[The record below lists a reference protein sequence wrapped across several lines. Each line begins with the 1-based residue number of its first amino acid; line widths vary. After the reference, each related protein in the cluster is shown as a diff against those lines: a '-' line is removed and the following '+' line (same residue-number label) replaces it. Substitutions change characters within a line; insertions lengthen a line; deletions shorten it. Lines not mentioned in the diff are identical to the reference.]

1 MELGGLLAADEQ
13 ESAGVGGGLQLEVTS
28 RAFDRKG
35 RGGCAKVAKKILTAS
50 VSNTLS
56 SANPFIAEIFAQLQ
70 TAADTRI
77 LAEIHDGQVTGVT
90 GSELLD
96 LVRKARTFIA
106 SRGLQKGN
114 RCGLLAANNI
124 RWVAMDLALM
134 AEGVIVIPLYS
145 RQAPAELV
153 AMMKDCTPSLLCC
166 GDTALRDAIA
176 QNWSEAPPQ
185 YLFDEIFTGVDGIQ
199 LDRPQMGKDSPV
211 TIIYTSGT
219 SGEAKGV
226 VLTAANVGFMLERT
240 AERLSHLMA
249 GSASE
254 ISGQDRI
261 FHYLPFAFAASW
273 IALLT
278 FLKRRS
284 LVTINMDLGKI
295 ASDMRTVAPDYF
307 LNVPQLLER
316 MRRAIDEQLW
326 QTGGVP
332 QAIYARAKGAWA
344 RKQENQPKRGDAMW
358 LALANRLVF
367 PAIRK
372 KMIGRN
378 LKALICGSAPL
389 TAETQLYFMM
399 LGIRVLQVYGLTET
413 TAICTMDDP
422 NQVEVGRVGPAI
434 PGIEMRLGENDE
446 IVVRGPNVFPGY
458 WNRREQTAEALRDGW
473 FHTGDQGEVNAAGN
487 WRIAG
492 RIKNLIVLG
501 SGHKISPEPIEGAIA
516 KVLPG
521 AQQVVVVGN
530 GRGYLSAIVTG
541 SVKDEDVQAALDAVN
556 PELPHYKQVRAFVV
570 QSEAFSIENGSLTA
584 NGKLKRDVIAARMKN
599 EIEAIY
605 RVKQAV

>member
-1 MELGGLLAADEQ
+1 L
-13 ESAGVGGGLQLEVTS
+13 
-28 RAFDRKG
+28 
-35 RGGCAKVAKKILTAS
+35 I
-50 VSNTLS
+50 
-56 SANPFIAEIFAQLQ
+56 PFIGEIFSQLRA
-70 TAADTRI
+70 AADTRI
-77 LAEIHDGQVTGVT
+77 LAEIREGEITGVT
-90 GSELLD
+90 GGELLE
-96 LVRKARTFIA
+96 LIRKARTFIA
-106 SRGLQKGN
+106 SKGLKQGE
-114 RCGLLAANNI
+114 RCGLLAPNSI

-134 AEGVIVIPLYS
+134 AEGLIVVPLYS

-153 AMMKDCTPSLLCC
+153 AMMKDCTPSLVCC

-176 QNWSEAPPQ
+176 ESWADAPAQ
-185 YLFDEIFTGVDGIQ
+185 CLFDEIFAGIDGVQ
-199 LDRPQMGKDSPV
+199 LERPQVGKESPV

-226 VLTAANVGFMLERT
+226 VLTAANVGFMLDRT
-240 AERLSHLMA
+240 AERLSELMSGSSS
-249 GSASE
+249 GSA
-254 ISGQDRI
+254 GQDRI
-261 FHYLPFAFAASW
+261 FHYLPFTFAASW

-295 ASDMRTVAPDYF
+295 ANDMRTVAPDYF

-316 MRRAIDEQLW
+316 MRRAVDEQLW
-326 QTGGVP
+326 QTGGVA

-344 RKQENQPKRGDAMW
+344 RRQDGQPKTGDAMW
-358 LALANRLVF
+358 LGLANRLVF

-389 TAETQLYFMM
+389 SSETQLYFMM

-422 NQVEVGRVGPAI
+422 NRVEVGRVGPAI
-434 PGIEMRLGENDE
+434 PGMEIKLGENDE
-446 IVVRGPNVFPGY
+446 ILVRGPNVFSQY
-458 WNRREQTAEALRDGW
+458 WKRPEQTAEALRDGW

-501 SGHKISPEPIEGAIA
+501 SGHKISPEPIENAIA
-516 KVLPG
+516 KLLPE

-541 SVKDEDVQAALDAVN
+541 SVTAEKVQAALDAVN
-556 PELPHYKQVRAFVV
+556 PELPHYKQVRAFCV
-570 QSEAFSIENGSLTA
+570 QEKAFSIENGLLTV
-584 NGKLKRDVIAARMKN
+584 NGKLKRDAIAAQMKD
-599 EIEAIY
+599 EIDGMY
-605 RVKQAV
+605 CVKQAV